1 MNLWLNFNNID
12 DPINNT
18 NYISNK
24 ELQVTDEDLELI
36 KNVLKVLTQ
45 DLFREEKTSK

>member
-1 MNLWLNFNNID
+1 MNFWLNINSAEE
-12 DPINNT
+12 PINNT

-36 KNVLKVLTQ
+36 RDVLKVLTS
-45 DLFREEKTSK
+45 DLLDN